1 VREQERELI
10 EERTVYMRKGEREN
24 KTTLLWVAPERDI

>member
-1 VREQERELI
+1 MREQERELI

-24 KTTLLWVAPERDI
+24 NTTLLWVGHERDI